1 MNLQGASLVVTADD
15 STGATEAGAACAD
28 AGWNVAVV
36 PFSAP
41 SSGAECVV
49 VDLRSRHVP
58 PVEARRRI
66 LAVATEARQVHKI
79 DSTLRGNW
87 AAELS
92 AVVEL
97 GRRVVLIPSHPPL
110 GRVCIGGLVLVDGVP
125 VSDTEHGDDPRLPV
139 RTSRP
144 SELLAGVELAG
155 SDALASWL
163 AGSDAGVAIA
173 DARTLD
179 DIDRLVVAALNAT
192 NVVIAGSAS
201 VVGAVARACSPRRSA
216 PQLPDPLLPAPVIAV
231 CASLHPASR
240 EQMGALA
247 AAGVEVVMSPDVR
260 GGEADAIAIDV
271 AGRAHRLVGA
281 LGARSVILVGGDT
294 AAAFIGD
301 AAVTVLGS
309 VGVGI
314 SLGEAQFGSR
324 RLRLASKPGSFGT
337 ANTLVDLVRRE
348 PQ

>member
-1 MNLQGASLVVTADD
+1 MMLQRAALVVTADD

-28 AGWNVAVV
+28 AGWNVEVV
-36 PFSAP
+36 PFGAA
-41 SSGAECVV
+41 SSDAECVV

-58 PVEARRRI
+58 PLEARRRI
-66 LAVATEARQVHKI
+66 LAVATEARRVHKI

-92 AVVEL
+92 ALVEV
-97 GRRVVLIPSHPPL
+97 GQRIVLIPSHPPL
-110 GRVCIGGLVLVDGVP
+110 GRVCVAGVVLVDGVP

-139 RTSRP
+139 RSGRP
-144 SELLAGVELAG
+144 SDSLPGVELAG
-155 SDALASWL
+155 RDALASWIT
-163 AGSDAGVAIA
+163 GSDAGVAIV
-173 DARTLD
+173 DALTLD
-179 DIDRLVVAALNAT
+179 DIDQLVAAALNAT

-201 VVGAVARACSPRRSA
+201 VVGAVASACAPRNSP
-216 PQLPDPLLPAPVIAV
+216 PQLPDPLLPSPVIAV

-240 EQMGALA
+240 AQMAEVA
-247 AAGVEVVMSPDVR
+247 AAGVDVVMSPDVR
-260 GGEADAIAIDV
+260 GGEPEAIAREV
-271 AGRAHRLVGA
+271 AGRAHRLVGRV
-281 LGARSVILVGGDT
+281 GARSVILVGGDT

-324 RLRLASKPGSFGT
+324 RLRLATKPGGFGT
-337 ANTLVDLVRRE
+337 ANTLVDLVRRGTR
-348 PQ
+348 